1 MTKRERVK
9 LIQEAQELGLKSI
22 TIEDI
27 TYELGIVPKKNT
39 IVPDLD
45 AKDIVNPISFL
56 DELSEDEVLYWSSPY
71 YDDLQEQKLKR
82 AQQLKDEG
90 L

>member
-1 MTKRERVK
+1 MTKKERIK

-27 TYELGIVPKKNT
+27 TYELGIVSKKNT
-39 IVPDLD
+39 VVPDLD
-45 AKDIVNPISFL
+45 AKDIVSPISFL